1 MQIAKPEWATPY
13 SPWECDHAHYRYR
26 FKRGDRVRHTAGPH
40 SGKTGTADSAVA
52 QLKGEDGY
60 LVPMAGYHVRL
71 DDGKLATVRW
81 DLLKP
86 E

>member
-1 MQIAKPEWATPY
+1 MERDLRPPLKRLPDGRLVDT
-13 SPWECDHAHYRYR
+13 RYR
-26 FKRGDRVRHTAGPH
+26 FKRGDRVRITAGPH

-81 DLLKP
+81 DAL
-86 E
+86 EAE